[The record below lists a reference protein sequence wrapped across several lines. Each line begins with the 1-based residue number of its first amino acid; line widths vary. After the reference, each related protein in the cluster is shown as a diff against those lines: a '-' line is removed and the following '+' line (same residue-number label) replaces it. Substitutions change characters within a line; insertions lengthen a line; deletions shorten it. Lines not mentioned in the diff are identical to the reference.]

1 MGIKASIRQSNNIK
15 ASVSGKKEVVA
26 QTVKVQAGGLSLGD
40 LSDVTTSGVSDGSV
54 LIFNGTNNKFEVK
67 NNIENEN
74 LAITGGTY

>member
-1 MGIKASIRQSNNIK
+1 MAIKASIRQSNNIK

-26 QTVKVQAGGLSLGD
+26 QTVKVQAGGLVLGD
-40 LSDVTTSGVSDGSV
+40 LQDVETAGVSDGSV
-54 LIFNGTNNKFEVK
+54 LIFNGTNSKFEVK

>member
-1 MGIKASIRQSNNIK
+1 MAIKASIRQSNNIK

-26 QTVKVQAGGLSLGD
+26 QTVKVQAGGLALGD
-40 LSDVTTSGVSDGSV
+40 LQDVVTTGVSDGSV
-54 LIFNGTNNKFEVK
+54 LIFNGTNSKFEVK

>member
-1 MGIKASIRQSNNIK
+1 MAIKASIRQSNNIK

-67 NNIENEN
+67 NNVENEN

>member
-1 MGIKASIRQSNNIK
+1 MAIKASIRQSNNIK

>member
-1 MGIKASIRQSNNIK
+1 MAIKASIRQSNNIK

-26 QTVKVQAGGLSLGD
+26 QTVKVQAGGLALGD
-40 LSDVTTSGVSDGSV
+40 LQDVVTTGVSDGSV

>member
-1 MGIKASIRQSNNIK
+1 MAIKASIRQSNNIK

-40 LSDVTTSGVSDGSV
+40 LQDVVTTGVSDGSV